1 MPKYEYP
8 AHIYSKPTDRQREPG
23 EFDEQSEESSSSE
36 DDTAD
41 FFSNQDF
48 LKSRESRLRKR
59 AKQWTAY
66 ETTKKH
72 QLQYKSGVG
81 QLSEGRAYIEGGRQ
95 YQQRKDSYDDLID
108 ELLFDDQPE

>member
-1 MPKYEYP
+1 MGARQGAKPGTGAGGMPKYEYP
-8 AHIYSKPTDRQREPG
+8 AHIYAKHTDRQKEPG

-48 LKSRESRLRKR
+48 LKSRETRLQRK

-66 ETTKKH
+66 DTTKKH
-72 QLQYKSGVG
+72 ALQYKTGVG

-95 YQQRKDSYDDLID
+95 Y
-108 ELLFDDQPE
+108 